1 MPMALL
7 LFTPFIKRSTVTQPE
22 SIQERAT
29 HQGKGMLILRHQ
41 NSLLCLGHGQGVLLH
56 LLIDLLHRSQIEL
69 QRSLGVETEEIVF
82 MEKIALLPSSAF
94 SIDEEPAERPECSA

>member
-41 NSLLCLGHGQGVLLH
+41 NSMLCLGHGQGV
-56 LLIDLLHRSQIEL
+56 LLHRSQIEL

-82 MEKIALLPSSAF
+82 MEKIALLPRSAF